1 MPGKLN
7 LDWKLSSHAVTLL
20 HTHQS
25 KTGCSQSRTPKT
37 KLLWAATMIETCP
50 WKTKLPW
57 TARVNAPST
66 TTLFAAVLLAIS
78 GVVWEKFFVQ
88 QVGVRCGWLR
98 MWSHFRRQIIREFN
112 WKKLHKITLEKC
124 NLFSLGTVSFYAVGW
139 ECMYFVGKLIQR
151 RPKQCNRS
159 TPTPWSAKQRESK
172 VSWTAWNWARC

>member
-1 MPGKLN
+1 
-7 LDWKLSSHAVTLL
+7 
-20 HTHQS
+20 
-25 KTGCSQSRTPKT
+25 
-37 KLLWAATMIETCP
+37 MIETCP

-57 TARVNAPST
+57 TARVKAPST
-66 TTLFAAVLLAIS
+66 TPLFAAVLLAII

-98 MWSHFRRQIIREFN
+98 IWSHFRRQIIREFN

-172 VSWTAWNWARC
+172 VSWTAGTELGARRHFQYRENNCVYENMSSVICI